1 MLIMH
6 TLFETLFTEHSYSK
20 YLTAKKPH
28 ISELC
33 DQGVNIDFQRTVKK
47 NHKGCKKKSRKE

>member
-6 TLFETLFTEHSYSK
+6 TLLETLFTEHSYSK

-28 ISELC
+28 I
-33 DQGVNIDFQRTVKK
+33 F
-47 NHKGCKKKSRKE
+47 

>member
-6 TLFETLFTEHSYSK
+6 ALFETLFTEHSYSK

-28 ISELC
+28 I
-33 DQGVNIDFQRTVKK
+33 F
-47 NHKGCKKKSRKE
+47 